1 MAQKSEITQMLGL
14 LIIVVIALA
23 LTPTIQTACVDAAY
37 APYTES
43 DVVTPG
49 TANTTTL
56 DHPARNGSATYFTF
70 TLNQT
75 DSLGATTLTWL
86 IGFNLTATSTIT
98 FYTLNHTAANE
109 HYLVTMTYYWLSLG
123 AAEQTLIA
131 LVPLFWVTLILASV
145 VVVIIYKL
153 KMH

>member
-1 MAQKSEITQMLGL
+1 MAQKSEITQILGL

-23 LTPTIQTACVDAAY
+23 LTPTIQTGVVDAAY

-56 DHPARNGSATYFTF
+56 DHPARNGSASYFVF

-75 DSLGATTLTWL
+75 DKNGDTAIVWL
-86 IGFNLTATSTIT
+86 VGFNLTATSTIT

-109 HYLVTMTYYWLSLG
+109 HYLVTMTYFWLSLG

-131 LVPLFWVTLILASV
+131 LVPLFWVTLVISAM

-153 KMH
+153 KHH